1 MWRLCSNDAIRTLPR
16 GQAETEHRHPGLEH
30 PASDQMMLFEVA
42 DAAAAPLTAPREI
55 ACVRQ
60 APRWDL
66 RVARAM
72 QTRPTRDTV
81 VGNGD
86 GGKQQTP
93 WPQHEPL
100 PFTTSSRGVYPIH
113 FDRTRML

>member
-1 MWRLCSNDAIRTLPR
+1 
-16 GQAETEHRHPGLEH
+16 
-30 PASDQMMLFEVA
+30 MLFEVA

-100 PFTTSSRGVYPIH
+100 PFTTSSRGVYVPHPFRPNTHAVALPVTAETALLIQSAL
-113 FDRTRML
+113 TTGPCISAYV